1 MTACPSCGADNRAD
15 ARFCDSCGAQLVP
28 SSAPAREERK
38 IVSVLFC
45 DLVGFTA
52 ESEQADPEDVRARLR
67 PYHQLLRE
75 RIEAFGGVVEKF
87 IGDAVMAVFG
97 APVAHE
103 DDAERAVRAGLSIL
117 ESLEELGASGSALDV
132 RIGVNTGEALVSLD
146 ARPEHGEGIVTGDV
160 VNTAARIQTS
170 APVNGVAVGEGTYRA
185 TERVFE
191 WEELEPIDAKGKRA
205 PVAVRR
211 PVRPVARFGSDVIRT
226 HTTAFVGREVER
238 SLLGGLLDRA
248 IRDRT
253 VQLVTVVGE
262 PGVGKSRQVA
272 ELLADVDRRPELIR
286 WRQGRCLPYGD
297 GIAFWALGEIVK
309 AHAGIFESDTPE
321 ATRDKL
327 QAVLPDGDEGAW
339 LDERLLPLVGLEA
352 ATRVERAES
361 FSAWR
366 TFLES
371 IAERDPTV
379 LVVEDLHWAD
389 LALLDFLE
397 YLVEH
402 ASGVPLF
409 VLATARPELADR
421 APGWAGGLR
430 NATTITLNPLSETE
444 TARLVSGLLEQ
455 TLLPADLQRAII
467 DRAGGNPLYAEEVV
481 RLLRDR
487 GLLEDRAALA
497 DVPLPETVQA
507 LIASRLDT
515 LSPERKGLLQDA
527 SVLGKVFWSGAVAAV
542 GGTTEQQVADGLHE
556 LERREFVR
564 PSRTTAVEGEREL
577 AFWHALVRDV
587 AYGQIPR
594 PQRAQ
599 KHLAAADWIEART
612 GGRVENVADL
622 LAHHLGE
629 AVALY
634 DAIGEAAR
642 ANALRPRVKHALVLA
657 SERALGLDPLRAVAH
672 LDHALELVSDE
683 SEHLEL
689 VVRRADAAI
698 QAGRV
703 QEAVLALDEVLPVL
717 RVGSDTVLATRA
729 LSLRSL
735 VSRFVGEDDILSWV
749 EEAVARLE
757 PAGPSPPLLDAL
769 TELAGVLTVSERN
782 DEATFI
788 AERAFALADELGVER
803 PARLLGFRGVQ
814 RFFLGDRGGLD
825 DMDDAY
831 ERLVASG
838 ASRFA
843 TVVRANRVR
852 SSWHLEGPRTLDEFL
867 GARDFAVSRGQELT
881 VRISFGAIAFCLVD
895 QGRYADVVKLADDHL
910 PELEVAGDLFIA
922 ESLRSWVAAA
932 YAAQGDLAA
941 AELELGAVL
950 ETAAGERRGHALVI
964 ACHVARMRGEPARA
978 AERLREHFETRN
990 VTRHPPSI
998 GNMPLLART
1007 AAAVGETRRTAEFVE
1022 QVYPGFGFP
1031 YLDTLADA
1039 ARAVLAHADGDNERA
1054 AVLASSVVEPLAEAM
1069 AFPERGHAL
1078 LLLGQA
1084 KIALGDPTGLDA
1096 VRSARDVFAGL
1107 GMGPAL
1113 AEAEALL
1120 GGEVAAEA

>member
-1 MTACPSCGADNRAD
+1 MTTCASCGAENRAD
-15 ARFCDSCGAQLVP
+15 ARFCDSCGAELAP

-75 RIEAFGGVVEKF
+75 RIEAYGGVVEKF

-146 ARPEHGEGIVTGDV
+146 ARPEQGEGIVTGDV

-185 TERVFE
+185 TKPVFE
-191 WEELEPIDAKGKRA
+191 WEELEPIDAKGKST

-211 PVRPVARFGSDVIRT
+211 PLRPVARFGSDVIRT
-226 HTTAFVGREVER
+226 HTTPFVGRDVER

-262 PGVGKSRQVA
+262 AGVGKSRQVA
-272 ELLADVDRRPELIR
+272 ELLADVDRRTELVR

-321 ATRDKL
+321 VTRDKL
-327 QAVLPDGDEGAW
+327 RAVLPAGDEGAW
-339 LDERLLPLVGLEA
+339 LEERLLPLVGLEA

-371 IAERDPTV
+371 VAERDPTV
-379 LVVEDLHWAD
+379 LVFEDLHWAD

-397 YLVEH
+397 HLVEH

-409 VLATARPELADR
+409 VVATARPELADR

-444 TARLVSGLLEQ
+444 TAQLVSGLLEQ

-487 GLLEDRAALA
+487 GLLDDHAALA
-497 DVPLPETVQA
+497 DLPLPETVQA

-515 LSPERKGLLQDA
+515 LTPERKGLLQDA
-527 SVLGKVFWSGAVAAV
+527 AILGKVFWSGGVAAI
-542 GGTTEQQVADGLHE
+542 GGASEQQVDAGLHE

-564 PSRTTAVEGEREL
+564 ASRTSAVEGNREL

-599 KHLAAADWIEART
+599 KHLVAAGWIEESA

-634 DAIGEAAR
+634 DAVGEGGR
-642 ANALRPRVKHALVLA
+642 ADALRPRVKRAHVLA
-657 SERALGLDPLRAVAH
+657 AERALGLDPPRAVAH
-672 LDHALELVSDE
+672 LDRALELTSDE
-683 SEHLEL
+683 TERLEL

-703 QEAVLALDEVLPVL
+703 QEAVSALDEVLPVL
-717 RVGSDTVLATRA
+717 RAGSDAVLAARA
-729 LSLRSL
+729 LALRSL
-735 VSRFVGEDDILSWV
+735 VSRYVGEDELLSFA
-749 EEAVARLE
+749 EEAVTRLE
-757 PAGPSPPLLDAL
+757 AAGPSLPLLGRADGARRR
-769 TELAGVLTVSERN
+769 ADGQERN
-782 DEATFI
+782 DDAALV

-803 PARLLGFRGVQ
+803 PARLLGFRGV
-814 RFFLGDRGGLD
+814 
-825 DMDDAY
+825 
-831 ERLVASG
+831 S
-838 ASRFA
+838 
-843 TVVRANRVR
+843 
-852 SSWHLEGPRTLDEFL
+852 
-867 GARDFAVSRGQELT
+867 
-881 VRISFGAIAFCLVD
+881 
-895 QGRYADVVKLADDHL
+895 
-910 PELEVAGDLFIA
+910 
-922 ESLRSWVAAA
+922 
-932 YAAQGDLAA
+932 
-941 AELELGAVL
+941 
-950 ETAAGERRGHALVI
+950 
-964 ACHVARMRGEPARA
+964 
-978 AERLREHFETRN
+978 
-990 VTRHPPSI
+990 
-998 GNMPLLART
+998 
-1007 AAAVGETRRTAEFVE
+1007 
-1022 QVYPGFGFP
+1022 
-1031 YLDTLADA
+1031 
-1039 ARAVLAHADGDNERA
+1039 
-1054 AVLASSVVEPLAEAM
+1054 
-1069 AFPERGHAL
+1069 AL
-1078 LLLGQA
+1078 LSRRHG
-1084 KIALGDPTGLDA
+1084 
-1096 VRSARDVFAGL
+1096 RARRHG
-1107 GMGPAL
+1107 
-1113 AEAEALL
+1113 
-1120 GGEVAAEA
+1120 